1 MIAVLLNLNKE
12 PNLIKAI
19 AQQELWEI
27 SNFRNHVAHIDIY
40 SKDINIFKLKGIH
53 IAILGEIININS
65 LNKEDKFSFKRQ
77 EEFFLQFY
85 KKYGFE
91 KLHLLKGHFLIV
103 LFEEQK
109 QKIFI
114 ATDHFGSFPFYYS
127 KEKENIVLSTHLK
140 PLFDFG
146 LREKIV
152 NKSAVADFFVYRYIP
167 APKTIWQNIHKIPA
181 ASIME
186 INTANFKISER
197 VYWDIQIHNTELK
210 KQNPITYFDELFQE
224 SILNHAGGNKNQA
237 SFLSGG
243 YDSSAIVYYLKK
255 MHFNVLS
262 FSLGFA
268 NWEKSEDYYA
278 EKVAKHLKITNN
290 KQVLNEKS
298 LNFIDNMPVVYEEP
312 LADISIIPSFIAAK
326 LASKN
331 TNKVFS
337 GEGADEILAGYHWQ
351 KEYYNKEFP
360 KNWKDKIKKYLLGK
374 ENVLEFYAQAMGMGY
389 FDEVNLKDLLHED
402 YYNAL
407 PDDVHWYYKKHFKSD
422 WESLKAIQYLD
433 MKCFMGALVLPKIT
447 FATRANNL
455 KIAMPFLDP
464 DIYNFIFNL
473 PIEDYFKNHQT
484 KYLLYE
490 NIKEGLPKEVLE
502 RKKQGFVGPDAYYM
516 QMDWY
521 EKQLK
526 NSTLVKLNIIK
537 QSFIDKMLEEDY
549 NWKLWKILVLEKWAQ
564 KWL

>member
-1 MIAVLLNLNKE
+1 
-12 PNLIKAI
+12 
-19 AQQELWEI
+19 
-27 SNFRNHVAHIDIY
+27 
-40 SKDINIFKLKGIH
+40 
-53 IAILGEIININS
+53 
-65 LNKEDKFSFKRQ
+65 
-77 EEFFLQFY
+77 
-85 KKYGFE
+85 
-91 KLHLLKGHFLIV
+91 
-103 LFEEQK
+103 
-109 QKIFI
+109 
-114 ATDHFGSFPFYYS
+114 
-127 KEKENIVLSTHLK
+127 
-140 PLFDFG
+140 
-146 LREKIV
+146 
-152 NKSAVADFFVYRYIP
+152 
-167 APKTIWQNIHKIPA
+167 
-181 ASIME
+181 
-186 INTANFKISER
+186 
-197 VYWDIQIHNTELK
+197 
-210 KQNPITYFDELFQE
+210 
-224 SILNHAGGNKNQA
+224 
-237 SFLSGG
+237 
-243 YDSSAIVYYLKK
+243 
-255 MHFNVLS
+255 
-262 FSLGFA
+262 
-268 NWEKSEDYYA
+268 
-278 EKVAKHLKITNN
+278 
-290 KQVLNEKS
+290 
-298 LNFIDNMPVVYEEP
+298 
-312 LADISIIPSFIAAK
+312 
-326 LASKN
+326 
-331 TNKVFS
+331 
-337 GEGADEILAGYHWQ
+337 WQ

-402 YYNAL
+402 YYDAL

-473 PIEDYFKNHQT
+473 PIKDYFKNHQT

-526 NSTLVKLNIIK
+526 NSTLVKLKIIK